1 MRQTLAR
8 VIRLTAGYSLVT
20 LLGPVFTVLL
30 TPLYTRLLVPADY
43 GVVEAATTLAAFVN
57 TLVLFAFDQAL
68 SAHYFDG
75 DDTERRNLVTSAVLV
90 SGVLGLLAAA
100 GLLLYAEPLAVLLF
114 KDPGR
119 RLLIDL
125 LAIEAVATP
134 LYTLLLTALRLQTNV
149 RRVNALALTF
159 LLATVVSNAVLI
171 LGLHYRATGVV
182 AANTL
187 ATVLACGLGLLLGL
201 PLLRGRVSPP
211 LARALLRTGLSLLPG
226 AFSFLVLGGIDRV
239 MLTQYVT
246 QTDLGLYSIANKL
259 ASLLFVALSAAWFA
273 WWPLALEMGAQPEA
287 PKQYARMLEYF
298 TAAGMVLGLG
308 LGLLAPEIL
317 ALATRTLY
325 VPAAPYA
332 LVLMAYYGPLGF
344 AASSFFVGLYIRKR
358 THWISLA
365 YLVAAAVNVGM
376 NLWLD
381 TAWGVWGAVWAT
393 VGASL
398 VLVII
403 AYFAGQAVLKVPYRM
418 GRLLALS
425 ALYAG
430 AIGFYLGVP
439 AAATLPGRL
448 VLLVMM
454 SASVLVLGIVTPR
467 ELLGG
472 WQALRRE
479 LARRLAAARPGQSS
493 PRP

>member
-1 MRQTLAR
+1 LRQTLAR

-20 LLGPVFTVLL
+20 LLGPVFTVVL

-43 GVVEAATTLAAFVN
+43 GVVEAATTLAAFIN
-57 TLVLFAFDQAL
+57 TLVLFSFDQAL

-75 DDTERRNLVTSAVLV
+75 DDSQRRSLVTSAVMI
-90 SGVLGLLAAA
+90 SGALGLLAGA
-100 GLLLYAEPLAVLLF
+100 GLLLLAQPLAILLF

-125 LAIEAVATP
+125 LAVEALATP

-159 LLATVVSNAVLI
+159 LLATVISNVVLI
-171 LGLHYRATGVV
+171 LVLHYRATGVV
-182 AANTL
+182 AANTI
-187 ATVLACGLGLLLGL
+187 ATVLACGLGLALAW
-201 PLLRGRVSPP
+201 PLLRGRFSPA
-211 LARALLRTGLSLLPG
+211 LAGALLRTGASLLPG
-226 AFSFLVLGGIDRV
+226 AFSFLVLAGIDRV
-239 MLTQYVT
+239 MLTQYVS

-259 ASLLFVALSAAWFA
+259 ASLLFVVLSAAWYA
-273 WWPLALEMGAQPEA
+273 WWPLALEMGTQPDA
-287 PKQYARMLEYF
+287 PRQYARMLEYF

-344 AASSFFVGLYIRKR
+344 AASSFFIGLYIRKR

-365 YLVAAAVNVGM
+365 YLAAAAANVGL

-393 VGASL
+393 IGASL
-398 VLVII
+398 VLVLI
-403 AYFAGQAVLKVPYRM
+403 AYFTGQATLKVPYRL

-425 ALYAG
+425 AVYSG
-430 AIGFYLGVP
+430 AVAAYLAVP
-439 AAATLPGRL
+439 ALGTLVGRL
-448 VLLVMM
+448 ALLAAM
-454 SASVLVLGIVTPR
+454 SAAVLVLGIVTPR
-467 ELLGG
+467 ELLTG
-472 WQALRRE
+472 WQAAQRA
-479 LARRLAAARPGQSS
+479 LARRLATARSSQS
-493 PRP
+493 P

>member
-1 MRQTLAR
+1 LRQTLAR

-30 TPLYTRLLVPADY
+30 TPLYTRVLVPADY

-57 TLVLFAFDQAL
+57 TLVLFSFDQAL

-75 DDTERRNLVTSAVLV
+75 DDQQRRSLVTSAVLV
-90 SGVLGLLAAA
+90 SGTLGLLAAG
-100 GLLLYAEPLAVLLF
+100 GLLLFAEPLAVLLF
-114 KDPGR
+114 KDPAR

-125 LAIEAVATP
+125 LAVEALATP

-149 RRVNALALTF
+149 RRVNAVALTF
-159 LLATVVSNAVLI
+159 LLATVASNVVLI

-187 ATVLACGLGLLLGL
+187 ATVLACGLGLALAL
-201 PLLRGRVSPP
+201 PLLRGRFSPS

-226 AFSFLVLGGIDRV
+226 AFSFLVLAGIDRV
-239 MLTQYVT
+239 MLTQYVS

-259 ASLLFVALSAAWFA
+259 ASLLFVALSAAWYA
-273 WWPLALEMGAQPEA
+273 WWPLALEMGTQPTA
-287 PKQYARMLEYF
+287 PLQYARMLEYF
-298 TAAGMVLGLG
+298 TAAGMFLGLG

-344 AASSFFVGLYIRKR
+344 AASSFFIGLYISKR
-358 THWISLA
+358 THWISLG
-365 YLVAAAVNVGM
+365 YIVAGAVNVIL

-403 AYFAGQAVLKVPYRM
+403 AYISGQAALKVPYRL

-425 ALYAG
+425 AVYAG
-430 AIGFYLGVP
+430 AVALDLSVP
-439 AAATLPGRL
+439 AAATLAGRAAL
-448 VLLVMM
+448 LAAMGAAVL
-454 SASVLVLGIVTPR
+454 ALGIVTPR
-467 ELLGG
+467 QLLDGWQTLRRALGQRLGG
-472 WQALRRE
+472 
-479 LARRLAAARPGQSS
+479 
-493 PRP
+493 